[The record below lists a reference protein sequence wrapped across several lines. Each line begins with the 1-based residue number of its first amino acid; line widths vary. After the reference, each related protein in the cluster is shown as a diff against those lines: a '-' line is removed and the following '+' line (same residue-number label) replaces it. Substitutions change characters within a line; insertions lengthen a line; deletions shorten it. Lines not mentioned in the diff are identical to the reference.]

1 MGWEEWKPK
10 MTHALKDMLKMC
22 EGTEEAEGREQ
33 YGRRL
38 SSKLL

>member
-10 MTHALKDMLKMC
+10 RTHGLKDMLKMC
-22 EGTEEAEGREQ
+22 EGREEAEGRER

-38 SSKLL
+38 SSRLL